1 MTQAPGDARRIAGLQ
16 LATMLVAAAVAH
28 WIGGPKLAIAAL
40 FGAAVALLAT
50 LVLIL
55 RTRRALRQVLT
66 EPHRMLR
73 SFYFASAERFAI
85 VVVGMAVGIKAF
97 ALDPLALIA
106 GFIAG
111 QLIWIAFAFTRQTQ
125 HEHG

>member
-1 MTQAPGDARRIAGLQ
+1 MMQPRVEARRIASLQ
-16 LATMLVAAAVAH
+16 MAMMLLATAVAH
-28 WIGGPKLAIAAL
+28 WIGGPRLAIAAL
-40 FGAAVALLAT
+40 FGAAIALAAT

-55 RTRRALRQVLT
+55 RDRRAPSHVHA

-73 SFYFASAERFAI
+73 SFYFASAERFAV
-85 VVVGMAVGIKAF
+85 VVVGMAIGIKAF

-111 QLIWIAFAFTRQTQ
+111 QLIWIAFAFTRHNQ

>member
-1 MTQAPGDARRIAGLQ
+1 MTQSPAEARRIAGLQ
-16 LATMLVAAAVAH
+16 MAISLIAALVGH
-28 WIGGPKLAIAAL
+28 WIGGPKLAIAAF
-40 FGAAVALLAT
+40 FGASIALLAT

-55 RTRRALRQVLT
+55 RSRNALKQAQA

-73 SFYFASAERFAI
+73 SFYVASAERFAI
-85 VVVGMAVGIKAF
+85 VVIGMAIGIKAF

-111 QLIWIAFAFTRQTQ
+111 QLIWIAFAFTRHNQ

>member
-1 MTQAPGDARRIAGLQ
+1 MTQAPADARRIVGLQ

-28 WIGGPKLAIAAL
+28 WIGGPELAVAAL
-40 FGAAVALLAT
+40 FGAAIALLAT

-55 RTRRALRQVLT
+55 RSRTALTQAQAA
-66 EPHRMLR
+66 PHRMLR
-73 SFYFASAERFAI
+73 SFYVASAQRFAI
-85 VVVGMAVGIKAF
+85 VVIGMAIGIKAF

-111 QLIWIAFAFTRQTQ
+111 QLIWIAFAFTRHNQ